1 MSNIAEPVS
10 IVPAAASVA
19 VPGRRIRRERDPG
32 LILGAALVLAF
43 LVVAVVAPAVAPLD
57 PTYQYANGLTPDGAP
72 LPPGSGTFILGT
84 DQIGRDMLTR
94 LLYGAREAMLIA
106 TLPNL
111 LALILATVIGVAAG
125 YFGGRIEMI
134 LMRGTEMMMTLPTF
148 LLAMALLAVLGAGT
162 AVVVLALVLVT
173 WTYPARVI
181 YGEVLR
187 IKEYV
192 YVEAERALGAS
203 APRILWHHILPQLR
217 GVLIVYLALNASFMV
232 MTEAGLS
239 YLGFGVP
246 PPTPSWGSMIGDSQ
260 DYYLTAP
267 WLALLPGACIAL
279 LTIGFS
285 LLGSGIQRRSGP
297 RRARV
302 QL

>member
-10 IVPAAASVA
+10 VAPTAAPVAAPA
-19 VPGRRIRRERDPG
+19 RRLGRERDPG
-32 LILGAALVLAF
+32 LIVGAALVLAF
-43 LVVAVVAPAVAPLD
+43 LAVAVIGPGVAPLD
-57 PTYQYANGLTPDGAP
+57 PTYQYANGLTPGGAP
-72 LPPGSGTFILGT
+72 LPPGSGAFLLGT

-111 LALILATVIGVAAG
+111 LALILATAVGVAAG
-125 YFGGRIEMI
+125 YFGGRVEMI

-162 AVVVLALVLVT
+162 GVVVLALVLVT
-173 WTYPARVI
+173 WTYPARVV

-203 APRILWHHILPQLR
+203 TRRILWHHVLPQLR
-217 GVLIVYLALNASFMV
+217 GVLLVYFALNASFMV

-285 LLGSGIQRRSGP
+285 LLGGGLQRRSGP
-297 RRARV
+297 RRGRV